1 VWLYETFN
9 PHKLLVVLL
18 FSAPSGVLTKLT
30 NPEPTSSVNSIS
42 GGFLSRVG
50 EALPLPLPVTAQ
62 CRSEQAQTTNKMRSG
77 NKISWSC
84 VSREPCA
91 MRLRLPSHSL
101 PVLLCRARCLC
112 ANLSSLK

>member
-1 VWLYETFN
+1 MWLYETFN

-50 EALPLPLPVTAQ
+50 EALPLPLPGICHTAKVALI
-62 CRSEQAQTTNKMRSG
+62 CAGSATHESTFPDEDILFSAEG
-77 NKISWSC
+77 NA
-84 VSREPCA
+84 V
-91 MRLRLPSHSL
+91 
-101 PVLLCRARCLC
+101 
-112 ANLSSLK
+112 